1 MNIKRLSI
9 EITTNEDPFFFEHK
23 FQNGLNIIASD
34 VNTSG
39 KSSVLSA
46 IMYGLGMEEIIG
58 GRGSKVLSA
67 AFNNKI
73 KDTNDKIYNVLKAS
87 VYLEISNQN
96 ETVTI
101 LRTVKDLPRNDNL
114 VTVIFGNYEDRYN
127 PKVKTIDYF
136 VHDANSAKG
145 RLGFFRFL
153 EDFLGLT
160 LPNVLGYDGKEKKLY
175 IQNIF
180 AAIMIEQKRG
190 WSDILSRVPNFG
202 IKDSEKK
209 TIEYILKMDSIELSK
224 TKAEIQE
231 NLKKKKEEW
240 KDYYIEIK
248 AYLRSLNLELLGI
261 TSEIDLIKEERL
273 GIFSKENSMN
283 IDEVLVDQ
291 KNKLDIISQSRYEK
305 KYDNQSLN
313 EELLSTMDEISK
325 LKIKSQDFINQKN
338 KEETE
343 ITKLL
348 EGLENLENDIQNNKD
363 INKIVK
369 YGSEKNSNI
378 YNGICPTCNQKIE
391 DTLLNS
397 QNQVIIMTPEE
408 NIKHLNNQKLLFES
422 IIKQKRVLIKDIEQ
436 QIEIISNSIKK
447 LNQLAISIKSD
458 LFKLKDEY
466 NEHVILEK
474 LNLERSIDTL
484 NEVQGKF
491 NVIKAK
497 FLELSSEYKELLA
510 RMNNLNKD
518 EYSDQDLNKIKSLKN
533 KFVTNLKNFGYRS
546 IEPEQNIS
554 ISTNTL
560 LPEIMGYDLKFDSSA
575 SDHIRGIWAYT
586 IALQEVS
593 LEYEGNH
600 PKLLLFDEP
609 NQHSIIEKD
618 MRAFL
623 SKIKSLNRNVQTIVG
638 FTMKDEDSKKI
649 IDELGLDDTIIKI
662 DELAF
667 KKRLSEEK

>member
-1 MNIKRLSI
+1 
-9 EITTNEDPFFFEHK
+9 
-23 FQNGLNIIASD
+23 
-34 VNTSG
+34 
-39 KSSVLSA
+39 
-46 IMYGLGMEEIIG
+46 
-58 GRGSKVLSA
+58 
-67 AFNNKI
+67 
-73 KDTNDKIYNVLKAS
+73 
-87 VYLEISNQN
+87 
-96 ETVTI
+96 
-101 LRTVKDLPRNDNL
+101 
-114 VTVIFGNYEDRYN
+114 
-127 PKVKTIDYF
+127 
-136 VHDANSAKG
+136 
-145 RLGFFRFL
+145 
-153 EDFLGLT
+153 
-160 LPNVLGYDGKEKKLY
+160 
-175 IQNIF
+175 
-180 AAIMIEQKRG
+180 MIEQKRG

-202 IKDSEKK
+202 IKDSKKK

-291 KNKLDIISQSRYEK
+291 KNKLDIISQIRYEK

>member
-153 EDFLGLT
+153 EDFLRLT

-202 IKDSEKK
+202 IKDSKKK

>member
-1 MNIKRLSI
+1 M
-9 EITTNEDPFFFEHK
+9 
-23 FQNGLNIIASD
+23 
-34 VNTSG
+34 
-39 KSSVLSA
+39 
-46 IMYGLGMEEIIG
+46 
-58 GRGSKVLSA
+58 
-67 AFNNKI
+67 
-73 KDTNDKIYNVLKAS
+73 
-87 VYLEISNQN
+87 
-96 ETVTI
+96 
-101 LRTVKDLPRNDNL
+101 
-114 VTVIFGNYEDRYN
+114 
-127 PKVKTIDYF
+127 
-136 VHDANSAKG
+136 
-145 RLGFFRFL
+145 
-153 EDFLGLT
+153 
-160 LPNVLGYDGKEKKLY
+160 
-175 IQNIF
+175 
-180 AAIMIEQKRG
+180 
-190 WSDILSRVPNFG
+190 
-202 IKDSEKK
+202 
-209 TIEYILKMDSIELSK
+209 
-224 TKAEIQE
+224 
-231 NLKKKKEEW
+231 
-240 KDYYIEIK
+240 
-248 AYLRSLNLELLGI
+248 
-261 TSEIDLIKEERL
+261 
-273 GIFSKENSMN
+273 
-283 IDEVLVDQ
+283 
-291 KNKLDIISQSRYEK
+291 
-305 KYDNQSLN
+305 
-313 EELLSTMDEISK
+313 
-325 LKIKSQDFINQKN
+325 
-338 KEETE
+338 
-343 ITKLL
+343 
-348 EGLENLENDIQNNKD
+348 
-363 INKIVK
+363 
-369 YGSEKNSNI
+369 
-378 YNGICPTCNQKIE
+378 
-391 DTLLNS
+391 
-397 QNQVIIMTPEE
+397 
-408 NIKHLNNQKLLFES
+408 
-422 IIKQKRVLIKDIEQ
+422 
-436 QIEIISNSIKK
+436 
-447 LNQLAISIKSD
+447 
-458 LFKLKDEY
+458 
-466 NEHVILEK
+466 EK

>member
-1 MNIKRLSI
+1 M
-9 EITTNEDPFFFEHK
+9 
-23 FQNGLNIIASD
+23 
-34 VNTSG
+34 
-39 KSSVLSA
+39 
-46 IMYGLGMEEIIG
+46 
-58 GRGSKVLSA
+58 
-67 AFNNKI
+67 
-73 KDTNDKIYNVLKAS
+73 
-87 VYLEISNQN
+87 YLEISNQN

-202 IKDSEKK
+202 IKDSKKK

>member
-58 GRGSKVLSA
+58 GRGSKVRSA

-202 IKDSEKK
+202 IKDSKKK

>member
-1 MNIKRLSI
+1 
-9 EITTNEDPFFFEHK
+9 
-23 FQNGLNIIASD
+23 
-34 VNTSG
+34 
-39 KSSVLSA
+39 
-46 IMYGLGMEEIIG
+46 
-58 GRGSKVLSA
+58 
-67 AFNNKI
+67 
-73 KDTNDKIYNVLKAS
+73 
-87 VYLEISNQN
+87 
-96 ETVTI
+96 
-101 LRTVKDLPRNDNL
+101 
-114 VTVIFGNYEDRYN
+114 
-127 PKVKTIDYF
+127 
-136 VHDANSAKG
+136 
-145 RLGFFRFL
+145 
-153 EDFLGLT
+153 
-160 LPNVLGYDGKEKKLY
+160 
-175 IQNIF
+175 
-180 AAIMIEQKRG
+180 
-190 WSDILSRVPNFG
+190 
-202 IKDSEKK
+202 
-209 TIEYILKMDSIELSK
+209 
-224 TKAEIQE
+224 
-231 NLKKKKEEW
+231 
-240 KDYYIEIK
+240 
-248 AYLRSLNLELLGI
+248 
-261 TSEIDLIKEERL
+261 
-273 GIFSKENSMN
+273 
-283 IDEVLVDQ
+283 
-291 KNKLDIISQSRYEK
+291 
-305 KYDNQSLN
+305 
-313 EELLSTMDEISK
+313 K

>member
-1 MNIKRLSI
+1 
-9 EITTNEDPFFFEHK
+9 
-23 FQNGLNIIASD
+23 
-34 VNTSG
+34 
-39 KSSVLSA
+39 
-46 IMYGLGMEEIIG
+46 
-58 GRGSKVLSA
+58 
-67 AFNNKI
+67 NNKI

-202 IKDSEKK
+202 IKDSKKK

>member
-58 GRGSKVLSA
+58 GRGSKVRSA

-202 IKDSEKK
+202 IKDSKKK

-261 TSEIDLIKEERL
+261 TYEIDLIKEERL

-466 NEHVILEK
+466 NEHDILEK

>member
-160 LPNVLGYDGKEKKLY
+160 LPNVLGYDGKKKKLY

-202 IKDSEKK
+202 IKDSKKK

>member
-180 AAIMIEQKRG
+180 AVIMIEQKRG

-202 IKDSEKK
+202 IKDSKKK

>member
-202 IKDSEKK
+202 IKDSKKK

-325 LKIKSQDFINQKN
+325 LKIKSQDFIKQKN

>member
-202 IKDSEKK
+202 IKDSKKK

-313 EELLSTMDEISK
+313 EELLSTMDEIST

>member
-202 IKDSEKK
+202 IKDSKKK